1 MGCAAGD
8 LARWLPNGTIDF
20 MGRLDNQV
28 LLLSC
33 CWNVCYSASD
43 PVKMSIL

>member
-28 LLLSC
+28 LLPELLQERLLFS
-33 CWNVCYSASD
+33 
-43 PVKMSIL
+43 K